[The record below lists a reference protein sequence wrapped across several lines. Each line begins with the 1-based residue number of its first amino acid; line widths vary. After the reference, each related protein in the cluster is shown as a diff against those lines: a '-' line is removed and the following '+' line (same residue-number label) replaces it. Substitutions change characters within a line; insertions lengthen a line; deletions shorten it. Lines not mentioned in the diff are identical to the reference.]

1 MTFRKSI
8 RHRARNDRRSRRDLR
23 WIKSQY
29 PGEDRRSGKDRRTKI
44 ELRGLNRNLP
54 VPEPGAPQK
63 LVGLEKLLVSNTI
76 QLEAVTRLLL
86 QKGVLQ
92 EGELLEMMQTVQA
105 EYQANLKSEEQ

>member
-1 MTFRKSI
+1 M
-8 RHRARNDRRSRRDLR
+8 
-23 WIKSQY
+23 
-29 PGEDRRSGKDRRTKI
+29 
-44 ELRGLNRNLP
+44 NRNLP
-54 VPEPGAPQK
+54 VPEHGTPQK